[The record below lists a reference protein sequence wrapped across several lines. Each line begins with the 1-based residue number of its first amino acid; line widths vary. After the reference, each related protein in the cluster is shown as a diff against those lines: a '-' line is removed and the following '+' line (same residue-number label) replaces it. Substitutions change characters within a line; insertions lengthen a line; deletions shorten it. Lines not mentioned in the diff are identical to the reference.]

1 MSKKLNY
8 TLSNNLSIPSLAFGT
23 WQAEDGPMAVNAV
36 TSALDAGYR
45 HIDTAMMYGN
55 EESVGKA
62 VKLSNIPRNEIFI
75 TTKLNN
81 QIRGYDETIKAIKER
96 LELMDTDYL
105 DLFLIHW
112 PNPVKFRDN
121 WKALNAESWRAFED
135 MYKEGNL
142 KAIGVSNFEPHH
154 MDALLET
161 ASITPMVNQ
170 IRICPGDEP
179 TEIIEYCKKK
189 NILIEAYTPL
199 GKGRLHYN
207 QDLISLASKYG
218 QTVAQ
223 LILRWHLQKGY
234 LPLPKSV
241 TPARIQENF
250 EVFDFEIKEDDMEFM
265 SNIESPF
272 DGPIMPDEIGF

>member
-179 TEIIEYCKKK
+179 TEIIEYCNKK

-199 GKGRLHYN
+199 GKGRLFDN
-207 QDLISLASKYG
+207 QDLINLASKYG
-218 QTVAQ
+218 KTVAQ
-223 LILRWHLQKGY
+223 LIIRWHLQKGY

-250 EVFDFEIKEDDMEFM
+250 QVFDFAIDKNDMEFM
-265 SNIESPF
+265 SNIESSF
-272 DGPIMPDEIGF
+272 DGPIMPDEIAF